1 MNQTEIL
8 ESVVADQ
15 LNADA
20 ESSQFT
26 IGDTLNVHVRIIEG
40 DKERIQVYQG
50 VLIADRGRGVNRM
63 ITVRRIVANEGVER
77 IFPLHSPRIAKLE
90 VVRRGDARRSKLY
103 YLRQRVGKSRRLR
116 DQRRG
121 LKHQSECAAGGRY
134 GALETALA
142 AAYAASSSSPRS
154 TFSIAAM
161 TSWQIGNTRSSRVR
175 RNRYLTF
182 GSVLASA
189 MRPPV
194 AAILL
199 SASTRQPRHAESICC
214 TFWMSS
220 T

>member
-1 MNQTEIL
+1 MNPVETL

-15 LNADA
+15 LRP
-20 ESSQFT
+20 ESDLPYFSV
-26 IGDTLNVHVRIIEG
+26 GDTLNVHVRIIEG

-121 LKHQSECAAGGRY
+121 LKHLPEQHKG
-134 GALETALA
+134 
-142 AAYAASSSSPRS
+142 
-154 TFSIAAM
+154 
-161 TSWQIGNTRSSRVR
+161 
-175 RNRYLTF
+175 
-182 GSVLASA
+182 
-189 MRPPV
+189 
-194 AAILL
+194 
-199 SASTRQPRHAESICC
+199 
-214 TFWMSS
+214 
-220 T
+220 